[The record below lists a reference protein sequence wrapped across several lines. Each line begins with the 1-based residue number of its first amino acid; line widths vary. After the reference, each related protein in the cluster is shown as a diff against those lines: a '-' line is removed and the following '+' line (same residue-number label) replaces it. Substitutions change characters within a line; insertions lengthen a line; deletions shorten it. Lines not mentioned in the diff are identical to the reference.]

1 MGCGIQS
8 RPSLPPPMLL
18 LSDLELCQLKFV
30 SHIHRCCSD
39 IQTTTASVFAL
50 KHEWKLVVTLHKPR
64 SRPCSSFK
72 ARTCKMLVHLC
83 PDLEVTCDYTG
94 RQNWAALSLG
104 SLENKESADGELF
117 QICRGGHDFGGKV
130 AKRLGI
136 MICGEDSSKTHF
148 DR

>member
-1 MGCGIQS
+1 
-8 RPSLPPPMLL
+8 
-18 LSDLELCQLKFV
+18 
-30 SHIHRCCSD
+30 
-39 IQTTTASVFAL
+39 
-50 KHEWKLVVTLHKPR
+50 
-64 SRPCSSFK
+64 
-72 ARTCKMLVHLC
+72 MLVQLC